1 MAGAAAMDGWLLVSD
16 PLALDSSTTEH
27 VEEEDLWVHRF
38 CVVMETAMYIC
49 EDEENASKL
58 SETLQAE
65 VEEEGTSLPKA
76 ALLSPDK
83 QHLHESPVRRSSAP
97 PTPTGP
103 IMEGS
108 STPSKFAALLPK
120 RLKSGIKRTKSVTKL
135 DRKASVKAPRT
146 QDRDAFIVS
155 RLKTSR
161 SHESLLS
168 SPSHAVESLDLAGE
182 DVQINPIHSSI
193 LGQDHCF
200 QVTSASG
207 SRCFACKTA
216 AEKDR
221 WIENIRKTVQPTR
234 EKSRRTDN
242 TLKLWII
249 EAKGLSV
256 KKRYFCELLLD
267 EILYAR
273 TSSKQKSDVLFWGE
287 HFHFSELL
295 AVQNITVNLYKD
307 ADKKKKKE
315 KTNLIGT
322 VNIAVNT
329 VDARQF
335 VEKWYPLV
343 VPNNNKSSKTDSPS
357 IRIKARFQSTPILP
371 VELYRD
377 FIQYIN
383 DNYSTLC
390 KVLEPVVGVKNKEEI
405 ASTMVHILQSTG
417 RAREF
422 LTDIIMSEV
431 SNLADQSLIFR
442 GNTLATKAMEAYL
455 KLVGG
460 KYLQETLG
468 EFIRALY
475 EADED
480 CEVEPS
486 KVASNVLSQHQ
497 LGLRRHCELAWC
509 KVINSYII
517 FPSDLKEIFSNLR
530 NRTADKGEDF
540 ANTLIS
546 GCIFLRFLCPAI
558 LSPSLFFLTQEYPS
572 EKTSRCLTLIAKT
585 IQSLANFTK
594 FGNKEEY
601 MSFMNEFVECE
612 MLNMRN
618 FLKQISSPGVEGHQ
632 SRFNGFIDLGRE
644 LSVLHSLITE
654 CLTSVDETSLAKL
667 GNLPNI
673 LQDITAA
680 LKNPTPLR
688 EQVRKNYERFSS
700 TPNFHMGSVPHNL
713 SRIFE
718 DADLSSVGE
727 NPAQATPRMIHKP
740 PAGSVIVNPGAQN
753 SSTGS
758 PLLNGRSGSPLAR
771 LQTNENGDKEAGKG
785 PISIGSL
792 SSIRSSGRRCPS
804 PGLSGRSGGQSG
816 GTIANG
822 HVTTGSQVGNGS
834 IPRPNNL
841 PLGPLSFSN
850 PVYQYPTSPV
860 QKQATPTS
868 MDYTSSDSLSSVNS
882 SIHSS
887 NVSSNDEDSSD
898 ASTPV
903 NSIKMLHNR
912 TGSPQSRSRL
922 KGPGN
927 PKHDFLARND
937 HSRRMEELAQRLH
950 EQRPRANFS
959 PRTQRSQKASNSPLV
974 EKRDLTVSPPPLPP
988 PIKESSMEFSSAK
1001 ESSVSSGASRK
1012 DFGGYASSSTPSS
1025 PMNDLTSPSCV
1036 TTPSPLSPSS
1046 GRPSPLLATVESRVL
1061 PSLHQS
1067 AMVRVSHGPPHE
1079 RTVHEYAMRQSP
1091 SEQSLSRSD
1100 SSRGPASTNPAA
1112 PTPPPRAESLSAFGM
1127 TRVESRKATHSPVPR
1142 LTPTPAP
1149 RVLPSADKEA
1159 SGKADE
1165 QHDAEIA
1172 QLKMR
1177 LLAAE
1182 AQTAEVE
1189 RRREED
1195 KEKYERDLAAWK
1207 KKMEEGEER
1216 LKGQQEEKDAQ
1227 MKNIITRLMSVEEE
1241 LRKEHQEMQHL
1252 VDAKQRV
1259 IEAQEKRI
1267 QSLDAANARLLTA
1280 LNQLKEKYHH
1290 HVKNAANNTK
1300 PSAKLSV
1307 TENGEFKNSSC

>member
-1 MAGAAAMDGWLLVSD
+1 MAGAASVDGWLLVSD
-16 PLALDSSTTEH
+16 PLALDTSTTEH

-58 SETLQAE
+58 SETLQTE
-65 VEEEGTSLPKA
+65 EEEGASLPKA
-76 ALLSPDK
+76 VLLSPDK

-216 AEKDR
+216 AEKER

-234 EKSRRTDN
+234 EKCRRTDN

-287 HFHFSELL
+287 HFHFSELP

-343 VPNNNKSSKTDSPS
+343 VPNNNKSSKTDNPS

-371 VELYRD
+371 LELYRD
-377 FIQYIN
+377 FTQYIN

-422 LTDIIMSEV
+422 LTDIIMTEV

-475 EADED
+475 ESDED

-497 LGLRRHCELAWC
+497 QALRRHCELAWC

-585 IQSLANFTK
+585 TQSLANFTK

-601 MSFMNEFVECE
+601 MSFMNEFVEGE

-632 SRFNGFIDLGRE
+632 SRFSGFIDLGRE

-654 CLTSVDETSLAKL
+654 CLTSVDEASLAKL

-727 NPAQATPRMIHKP
+727 NAAQPTPRMIHKP

-804 PGLSGRSGGQSG
+804 PGRSGGQSG

-822 HVTTGSQVGNGS
+822 HVTTGSQVGNGG

-860 QKQATPTS
+860 QQQATPTS

-887 NVSSNDEDSSD
+887 NLSSNDEDSSD

-927 PKHDFLARND
+927 PKQDYFARND

-1001 ESSVSSGASRK
+1001 ESSVSSGASRR
-1012 DFGGYASSSTPSS
+1012 DYGGYASSSTPSS

-1091 SEQSLSRSD
+1091 LEQSLSRGD
-1100 SSRGPASTNPAA
+1100 SSRGPAVPNPAA

-1149 RVLPSADKEA
+1149 RVLPSSNSTDKEA

-1165 QHDAEIA
+1165 Q
-1172 QLKMR
+1172 
-1177 LLAAE
+1177 
-1182 AQTAEVE
+1182 V
-1189 RRREED
+1189 
-1195 KEKYERDLAAWK
+1195 
-1207 KKMEEGEER
+1207 
-1216 LKGQQEEKDAQ
+1216 
-1227 MKNIITRLMSVEEE
+1227 
-1241 LRKEHQEMQHL
+1241 
-1252 VDAKQRV
+1252 
-1259 IEAQEKRI
+1259 KRF
-1267 QSLDAANARLLTA
+1267 T
-1280 LNQLKEKYHH
+1280 
-1290 HVKNAANNTK
+1290 
-1300 PSAKLSV
+1300 
-1307 TENGEFKNSSC
+1307 FF

>member
-146 QDRDAFIVS
+146 QDRDAVVVTPKHTRAAHVATSLSAFIVS

-1165 QHDAEIA
+1165 QIMELREI
-1172 QLKMR
+1172 
-1177 LLAAE
+1177 LAN
-1182 AQTAEVE
+1182 VE
-1189 RRREED
+1189 LQV
-1195 KEKYERDLAAWK
+1195 RDL
-1207 KKMEEGEER
+1207 EDLLVQQRER
-1216 LKGQQEEKDAQ
+1216 Y
-1227 MKNIITRLMSVEEE
+1227 S
-1241 LRKEHQEMQHL
+1241 
-1252 VDAKQRV
+1252 
-1259 IEAQEKRI
+1259 
-1267 QSLDAANARLLTA
+1267 
-1280 LNQLKEKYHH
+1280 QL
-1290 HVKNAANNTK
+1290 
-1300 PSAKLSV
+1300 SAGNL
-1307 TENGEFKNSSC
+1307 

>member
-1 MAGAAAMDGWLLVSD
+1 MAGAAAVDGWLLVSD

-58 SETLQAE
+58 SETLQTE
-65 VEEEGTSLPKA
+65 EEEGASLPKA
-76 ALLSPDK
+76 VLLSPDK

-146 QDRDAFIVS
+146 QDRDAVVVPQKHTRAAHVATSLSAFIVS

-216 AEKDR
+216 AEKER

-234 EKSRRTDN
+234 EKCRRTDN

-287 HFHFSELL
+287 HFHFSELP

-329 VDARQF
+329 VDTRQF

-343 VPNNNKSSKTDSPS
+343 VPNNNKSSKTDNPS

-371 VELYRD
+371 LELYRE
-377 FIQYIN
+377 FTQYIN

-422 LTDIIMSEV
+422 LTDIIMTEV

-475 EADED
+475 ESDED

-497 LGLRRHCELAWC
+497 QALRRHCELAWC

-585 IQSLANFTK
+585 TQSLANFTK

-601 MSFMNEFVECE
+601 MSFMNEFVEGE

-632 SRFNGFIDLGRE
+632 SRFSGFIDLGRE

-654 CLTSVDETSLAKL
+654 CLTSVDEASLAKL

-727 NPAQATPRMIHKP
+727 NAAQPTPRMIHKP

-804 PGLSGRSGGQSG
+804 PGRSGGQSG

-822 HVTTGSQVGNGS
+822 HVTTGSQVGNGG

-860 QKQATPTS
+860 QQQATPTS

-887 NVSSNDEDSSD
+887 NLSSNDEDSSD

-927 PKHDFLARND
+927 PKQDYFARND

-1001 ESSVSSGASRK
+1001 ESSVSSGASRR
-1012 DFGGYASSSTPSS
+1012 DYGGYASSSTPSS

-1091 SEQSLSRSD
+1091 LEQSLSRGD
-1100 SSRGPASTNPAA
+1100 SSRGPAVPNPAA

-1149 RVLPSADKEA
+1149 RVLPSSNSTDKEA

-1165 QHDAEIA
+1165 QIMELREI
-1172 QLKMR
+1172 
-1177 LLAAE
+1177 LAN
-1182 AQTAEVE
+1182 VE
-1189 RRREED
+1189 LQV
-1195 KEKYERDLAAWK
+1195 RDL
-1207 KKMEEGEER
+1207 ED
-1216 LKGQQEEKDAQ
+1216 LLGQQRE
-1227 MKNIITRLMSVEEE
+1227 RYS
-1241 LRKEHQEMQHL
+1241 
-1252 VDAKQRV
+1252 
-1259 IEAQEKRI
+1259 
-1267 QSLDAANARLLTA
+1267 
-1280 LNQLKEKYHH
+1280 QL
-1290 HVKNAANNTK
+1290 
-1300 PSAKLSV
+1300 SA
-1307 TENGEFKNSSC
+1307 GNS

>member
-1 MAGAAAMDGWLLVSD
+1 
-16 PLALDSSTTEH
+16 
-27 VEEEDLWVHRF
+27 
-38 CVVMETAMYIC
+38 
-49 EDEENASKL
+49 
-58 SETLQAE
+58 
-65 VEEEGTSLPKA
+65 
-76 ALLSPDK
+76 
-83 QHLHESPVRRSSAP
+83 
-97 PTPTGP
+97 
-103 IMEGS
+103 MEGS

-216 AEKDR
+216 AEKER

-234 EKSRRTDN
+234 EKCRRTDN

-287 HFHFSELL
+287 HFHFSELP

-343 VPNNNKSSKTDSPS
+343 VPNNNKSSKTDNPS

-371 VELYRD
+371 LELYRD
-377 FIQYIN
+377 FTQYIN

-422 LTDIIMSEV
+422 LTDIIMTEV

-475 EADED
+475 ESDED

-497 LGLRRHCELAWC
+497 QALRRHCELAWC

-585 IQSLANFTK
+585 TQSLANFTK

-601 MSFMNEFVECE
+601 MSFMNEFVEGE

-632 SRFNGFIDLGRE
+632 SRFSGFIDLGRE

-654 CLTSVDETSLAKL
+654 CLTSVDEASLAKL

-727 NPAQATPRMIHKP
+727 NAAQPTPRMIHKP

-804 PGLSGRSGGQSG
+804 PGRSGGQSG

-822 HVTTGSQVGNGS
+822 HVTTGSQVGNGG

-860 QKQATPTS
+860 QQQATPTS

-887 NVSSNDEDSSD
+887 NLSSNDEDSSD

-927 PKHDFLARND
+927 PKQDYFARND

-1001 ESSVSSGASRK
+1001 ESSVSSGASRR
-1012 DFGGYASSSTPSS
+1012 DYGGYASSSTPSS

-1091 SEQSLSRSD
+1091 LEQSLSRGD
-1100 SSRGPASTNPAA
+1100 SSRGPAVPNPAA

-1149 RVLPSADKEA
+1149 RVLPSSNSTDKEA

-1165 QHDAEIA
+1165 QIMELREI
-1172 QLKMR
+1172 
-1177 LLAAE
+1177 LAN
-1182 AQTAEVE
+1182 VE
-1189 RRREED
+1189 LQV
-1195 KEKYERDLAAWK
+1195 RDL
-1207 KKMEEGEER
+1207 ED
-1216 LKGQQEEKDAQ
+1216 LLGQQRE
-1227 MKNIITRLMSVEEE
+1227 RYS
-1241 LRKEHQEMQHL
+1241 
-1252 VDAKQRV
+1252 
-1259 IEAQEKRI
+1259 
-1267 QSLDAANARLLTA
+1267 
-1280 LNQLKEKYHH
+1280 QL
-1290 HVKNAANNTK
+1290 
-1300 PSAKLSV
+1300 SAGNL
-1307 TENGEFKNSSC
+1307 

>member
-1 MAGAAAMDGWLLVSD
+1 MELRIDVPVQNVPSPKKDVRRGSVVIHNPNVGDLAVMPFDG
-16 PLALDSSTTEH
+16 
-27 VEEEDLWVHRF
+27 ED
-38 CVVMETAMYIC
+38 
-49 EDEENASKL
+49 
-58 SETLQAE
+58 
-65 VEEEGTSLPKA
+65 
-76 ALLSPDK
+76 
-83 QHLHESPVRRSSAP
+83 LHESPVRRSSAP

>member
-1 MAGAAAMDGWLLVSD
+1 
-16 PLALDSSTTEH
+16 
-27 VEEEDLWVHRF
+27 
-38 CVVMETAMYIC
+38 
-49 EDEENASKL
+49 
-58 SETLQAE
+58 
-65 VEEEGTSLPKA
+65 
-76 ALLSPDK
+76 
-83 QHLHESPVRRSSAP
+83 
-97 PTPTGP
+97 
-103 IMEGS
+103 MEGS

-216 AEKDR
+216 AEKER

-234 EKSRRTDN
+234 EKCRRTDN

-287 HFHFSELL
+287 HFHFSELP

-343 VPNNNKSSKTDSPS
+343 VPNNNKSSKTDNPS

-371 VELYRD
+371 LELYRD
-377 FIQYIN
+377 FTQYIN

-422 LTDIIMSEV
+422 LTDIIMTEV

-475 EADED
+475 ESDED

-497 LGLRRHCELAWC
+497 QALRRHCELAWC

-585 IQSLANFTK
+585 TQSLANFTK

-601 MSFMNEFVECE
+601 MSFMNEFVEGE

-632 SRFNGFIDLGRE
+632 SRFSGFIDLGRE

-654 CLTSVDETSLAKL
+654 CLTSVDEASLAKL

-727 NPAQATPRMIHKP
+727 NAAQPTPRMIHKP

-804 PGLSGRSGGQSG
+804 PGRSGGQSG

-822 HVTTGSQVGNGS
+822 HVTTGSQVGNGG

-860 QKQATPTS
+860 QQQATPTS

-887 NVSSNDEDSSD
+887 NLSSNDEDSSD

-927 PKHDFLARND
+927 PKQDYFARND

-1001 ESSVSSGASRK
+1001 ESSVSSGASRR
-1012 DFGGYASSSTPSS
+1012 DYGGYASSSTPSS

-1091 SEQSLSRSD
+1091 LEQSLSRGD
-1100 SSRGPASTNPAA
+1100 SSRGPAVPNPAA

-1149 RVLPSADKEA
+1149 RVLPSSNSTDKEA

-1165 QHDAEIA
+1165 QHEAEIA

-1195 KEKYERDLAAWK
+1195 KEKYEQDLAAWK

-1216 LKGQQEEKDAQ
+1216 LKGQQEDKDAQ

-1290 HVKNAANNTK
+1290 HMKNAANNTK

>member
-1 MAGAAAMDGWLLVSD
+1 MAGAAAVDGWLLVSD

-58 SETLQAE
+58 SETLQTE
-65 VEEEGTSLPKA
+65 EEEGASLPKA
-76 ALLSPDK
+76 VLLSPDK

-216 AEKDR
+216 AEKER

-234 EKSRRTDN
+234 EKCRRTDN

-287 HFHFSELL
+287 HFHFSELP

-329 VDARQF
+329 VDTRQF

-343 VPNNNKSSKTDSPS
+343 VPNNNKSSKTDNPS

-371 VELYRD
+371 LELYRE
-377 FIQYIN
+377 FTQYIN

-422 LTDIIMSEV
+422 LTDIIMTEV

-475 EADED
+475 ESDED

-497 LGLRRHCELAWC
+497 QALRRHCELAWC

-585 IQSLANFTK
+585 TQSLANFTK

-601 MSFMNEFVECE
+601 MSFMNEFVEGE

-632 SRFNGFIDLGRE
+632 SRFSGFIDLGRE

-654 CLTSVDETSLAKL
+654 CLTSVDEASLAKL

-727 NPAQATPRMIHKP
+727 NAAQPTPRMIHKP

-804 PGLSGRSGGQSG
+804 PGRSGGQSG

-822 HVTTGSQVGNGS
+822 HVTTGSQVGNGG

-860 QKQATPTS
+860 QQQATPTS

-887 NVSSNDEDSSD
+887 NLSSNDEDSSD

-927 PKHDFLARND
+927 PKQDYFARND

-1001 ESSVSSGASRK
+1001 ESSVSSGASRR
-1012 DFGGYASSSTPSS
+1012 DYGGYASSSTPSS

-1091 SEQSLSRSD
+1091 LEQSLSRGD
-1100 SSRGPASTNPAA
+1100 SSRGPAVPNPAA

-1149 RVLPSADKEA
+1149 RVLPSSNSTDKEA

-1165 QHDAEIA
+1165 QHEAEIA

-1195 KEKYERDLAAWK
+1195 KEKYEQDLAAWK
-1207 KKMEEGEER
+1207 KKMVEGEER
-1216 LKGQQEEKDAQ
+1216 LKGQQEDKDAQ

-1290 HVKNAANNTK
+1290 HMKNAANNTK

>member
-1 MAGAAAMDGWLLVSD
+1 MELRMDVQVQNVPKKDVQRGSVVIHNPNVGD
-16 PLALDSSTTEH
+16 LA
-27 VEEEDLWVHRF
+27 VMPFIGED
-38 CVVMETAMYIC
+38 
-49 EDEENASKL
+49 
-58 SETLQAE
+58 
-65 VEEEGTSLPKA
+65 
-76 ALLSPDK
+76 
-83 QHLHESPVRRSSAP
+83 LHESPVRRSSAP

-216 AEKDR
+216 AEKER

-234 EKSRRTDN
+234 EKCRRTDN

-287 HFHFSELL
+287 HFHFSELP

-343 VPNNNKSSKTDSPS
+343 VPNNNKSSKTDNPS

-371 VELYRD
+371 LELYRD
-377 FIQYIN
+377 FTQYIN

-422 LTDIIMSEV
+422 LTDIIMTEV

-475 EADED
+475 ESDED

-497 LGLRRHCELAWC
+497 QALRRHCELAWC

-585 IQSLANFTK
+585 TQSLANFTK

-601 MSFMNEFVECE
+601 MSFMNEFVEGE

-632 SRFNGFIDLGRE
+632 SRFSGFIDLGRE

-654 CLTSVDETSLAKL
+654 CLTSVDEASLAKL

-727 NPAQATPRMIHKP
+727 NAAQPTPRMIHKP

-804 PGLSGRSGGQSG
+804 PGRSGGQSG

-822 HVTTGSQVGNGS
+822 HVTTGSQVGNGG

-860 QKQATPTS
+860 QQQATPTS

-887 NVSSNDEDSSD
+887 NLSSNDEDSSD

-927 PKHDFLARND
+927 PKQDYFARND

-1001 ESSVSSGASRK
+1001 ESSVSSGASRR
-1012 DFGGYASSSTPSS
+1012 DYGGYASSSTPSS

-1091 SEQSLSRSD
+1091 LEQSLSRGD
-1100 SSRGPASTNPAA
+1100 SSRGPAVPNPAA

-1149 RVLPSADKEA
+1149 RVLPSSNSTDKEA

-1165 QHDAEIA
+1165 QHEAEIA

-1195 KEKYERDLAAWK
+1195 KEKYEQDLAAWK

-1216 LKGQQEEKDAQ
+1216 LKGQQEDKDAQ

-1290 HVKNAANNTK
+1290 HMKNAANNTK